1 MTSRGFWARAAVTTV
16 LAVALL
22 LAVSPARPEPRLPQA
37 VALAAGAAAGVLLFV
52 GAARRVPGLP
62 SARRGLPVL
71 VARQGVLGLWAA
83 NEEILWRRIVLGE
96 LLPAGPLAAVAVSSL
111 GFALAHR
118 RRQVLHV
125 STGACFGGVY
135 LATGS
140 LGASVA
146 AHWSYNVLVGALADR
161 PP

>member
-1 MTSRGFWARAAVTTV
+1 LWARIVLTT
-16 LAVALL
+16 AFAGALL
-22 LAVSPARPEPRLPQA
+22 LAMSPARPATRLPWT
-37 VALAAGAAAGVLLFV
+37 VALAAGGAAGILLF
-52 GAARRVPGLP
+52 GGIARRAPRLP
-62 SARRGLPVL
+62 SGRGGVPIL
-71 VARQGVLGLWAA
+71 VAKQGVLGLWAA
-83 NEEILWRRIVLGE
+83 NEEILWRRTVLGE
-96 LLPAGPLAAVAVSSL
+96 LLPVGALAAVAASSL

-118 RRQVLHV
+118 RRQMVHL

-146 AHWSYNVLVGALADR
+146 AHWLYNALVGTLVDQ

>member
-1 MTSRGFWARAAVTTV
+1 VTARGLWARIVLTTV
-16 LAVALL
+16 LAGVLL
-22 LAVSPARPEPRLPQA
+22 LAVSPARPASRLPWA
-37 VALAAGAAAGVLLFV
+37 VALATGCAAGVMLFI
-52 GAARRVPGLP
+52 GAARRAPRLP
-62 SARRGLPVL
+62 SVRGGVPIL
-71 VARQGVLGLWAA
+71 VAKQGVLGLWAA

-96 LLPAGPLAAVAVSSL
+96 LLPVGALAAVAASSL

-118 RRQVLHV
+118 RRQVLHL

-146 AHWSYNVLVGALADR
+146 AHWLYNALVGTLADQ

>member
-1 MTSRGFWARAAVTTV
+1 MTGRGFWLRAAVTTV
-16 LAVALL
+16 LAVTLL
-22 LAVSPARPEPRLPQA
+22 LAVSPARPVSRLPQA

-52 GAARRVPGLP
+52 GAARRAPRLP
-62 SARRGLPVL
+62 SAHGGLPVL
-71 VARQGVLGLWAA
+71 VAKQGVLGLWAA

-96 LLPAGPLAAVAVSSL
+96 LLPLSALAAVALSTL

-118 RRQVLHV
+118 RRQALHLM
-125 STGACFGGVY
+125 TGTCFGGVY

-146 AHWSYNVLVGALADR
+146 AHWLYNALVGALGDR

>member
-1 MTSRGFWARAAVTTV
+1 VTARAFWLRVAVTTM
-16 LAVALL
+16 LAGALL
-22 LAVSPARPEPRLPQA
+22 LAVSPARPVSRLPQA
-37 VALAAGAAAGVLLFV
+37 VALAAGAIAGALLFL
-52 GAARRVPGLP
+52 GAARRGPRLP
-62 SARRGLPVL
+62 SARAGLPVL
-71 VARQGVLGLWAA
+71 VAKQGVLGLWAA
-83 NEEILWRRIVLGE
+83 NEEIVWRRVVLGE
-96 LLPAGPLAAVAVSSL
+96 LLPVGALAAVAVSSL

-118 RRQVLHV
+118 RRRLLHL

-146 AHWSYNVLVGALADR
+146 AHWLYNVLVGAHVDA